1 MKKARDT
8 QEKGIHPDSKT
19 KRSQSNN
26 KRRLLRITEVIH
38 YTGCSRSYIYELA
51 RTGRFPKSIQLVRG
65 GTSVAWVEEEVF
77 DWIESR
83 IKERDQ
89 GVA

>member
-1 MKKARDT
+1 MKKAQDT
-8 QEKGIHPDSKT
+8 QRTGIHPSSRT
-19 KRSQSNN
+19 KRSQSSRT
-26 KRRLLRITEVIH
+26 RRLLRIAEVIH

-51 RTGRFPKSIQLVRG
+51 RTGLFPTSIQLVPG
-65 GTSVAWVEEEVF
+65 GTSVAWVEGEVL

-89 GVA
+89 G